1 MSTMDLQ
8 TLADHLE
15 KGGTTP
21 TEVISFAI
29 KMGYLTES
37 ARGRNKSGAWHHP
50 GDKNSRLWIMPPLNW
65 ENHRFWLIP
74 NENLHILSELNR
86 VQSLNDSS
94 FCWELSTK
102 IFIDFQVSLVKSEFQ
117 L

>member
-37 ARGRNKSGAWHHP
+37 ARGHNKSGLDITVTKTA
-50 GDKNSRLWIMPPLNW
+50 GCGS
-65 ENHRFWLIP
+65 
-74 NENLHILSELNR
+74 
-86 VQSLNDSS
+86 SLY
-94 FCWELSTK
+94 
-102 IFIDFQVSLVKSEFQ
+102 
-117 L
+117 

>member
-37 ARGRNKSGAWHHP
+37 ARGHNKSGLDITPVTKTAGCGSCLH
-50 GDKNSRLWIMPPLNW
+50 WIG
-65 ENHRFWLIP
+65 RI
-74 NENLHILSELNR
+74 
-86 VQSLNDSS
+86 
-94 FCWELSTK
+94 
-102 IFIDFQVSLVKSEFQ
+102 IDFDWSPMKISTF
-117 L
+117 